1 MWVSPLQAVQVTVKG
16 SGTVLTA
23 SAQHP
28 SQAATAR
35 QQAALDLIH
44 QLQQAVLAMLTA
56 SAPDRVIATA
66 AQSSAGNSAS
76 PVMKILH
83 EGDLEN
89 SMPEVGNVVK
99 VQYQLIHDCQ
109 EGVTQEVN
117 NASQDNDG
125 ESPSLSKHP
134 TDRMD
139 AIWLPNLASDH
150 IYMIRLNL
158 IAYGNAVEAIKTWQ
172 YVCLP
177 GYWRRCFFVLCHLLL
192 LDGRCT
198 HSVYSVLIYT

>member
-1 MWVSPLQAVQVTVKG
+1 MQVTLKG

-28 SQAATAR
+28 SEATTAK

-66 AQSSAGNSAS
+66 TQSSTGNSTS
-76 PVMKILH
+76 PVMKTLH

-89 SMPEVGNVVK
+89 SMPEIGNVVK

-109 EGVTQEVN
+109 ESP
-117 NASQDNDG
+117 NARVKSTTKDGDG
-125 ESPSLSKHP
+125 ESPSHFITHKGN
-134 TDRMD
+134 MD
-139 AIWLPNLASDH
+139 
-150 IYMIRLNL
+150 
-158 IAYGNAVEAIKTWQ
+158 GNQHT
-172 YVCLP
+172 
-177 GYWRRCFFVLCHLLL
+177 
-192 LDGRCT
+192 
-198 HSVYSVLIYT
+198 